1 MVQNKNK
8 IFTQNKKVKITAEYL
23 FDQIQN
29 AVSTA
34 LIAVYDQ
41 IKGAATEYSAKNH
54 QAFGLYGADVAFL
67 KNGSARLFEIN
78 LGPSLSTKNSIDS
91 QVKTQMLAQMYQLI
105 GLRRVG
111 EGLNSV
117 PITSKLEQYL
127 EN

>member
-1 MVQNKNK
+1 M
-8 IFTQNKKVKITAEYL
+8 T
-23 FDQIQN
+23 
-29 AVSTA
+29 
-34 LIAVYDQ
+34 
-41 IKGAATEYSAKNH
+41 
-54 QAFGLYGADVAFL
+54 FL

-127 EN
+127 ENKYLDFIDEYYSQSMTV